1 MCHKV
6 NNNRPPPRIEQPS
19 PISPERPTAGIQS
32 QRGTGMPQEDSF
44 DRGNCRS
51 SCKEKKQ
58 ERQLQKLMK
67 KLEKLFEKIEKLF
80 PAAGEFAR
88 DMVNAIKREKD
99 TPVVNDVA
107 DRVRRTPALP
117 SPR

>member
-6 NNNRPPPRIEQPS
+6 NHNRPPARIEQPS
-19 PISPERPTAGIQS
+19 PISPERPGIQS
-32 QRGTGMPQEDSF
+32 QRGTGMPQEDTF
-44 DRGNCRS
+44 DRGGSRCQQK
-51 SCKEKKQ
+51 KEAKAL
-58 ERQLQKLMK
+58 EKLMK
-67 KLEKLFEKIEKLF
+67 KLEKLFERIEKLMPGNSGDF
-80 PAAGEFAR
+80 VR

-107 DRVRRTPALP
+107 DRVRRAPALP

>member
-32 QRGTGMPQEDSF
+32 QRGTGMPQEDTF
-44 DRGNCRS
+44 DRGNSRCQQ
-51 SCKEKKQ
+51 KKQ
-58 ERQLQKLMK
+58 EHQLQKLVK
-67 KLEKLFEKIEKLF
+67 KLEKIFEKIQKLM
-80 PAAGEFAR
+80 PGAGDFVR

-117 SPR
+117 TPR